1 MDKRCSIGLGFLNVN
16 GWDDTS
22 KDDVENAILSKSL
35 EIFSLVET
43 KKKPHSNRIKIN
55 GCKVFEVRR
64 NGDPD
69 EGDSTPGLATCLIEG
84 AYLAIGKK

>member
-1 MDKRCSIGLGFLNVN
+1 MGKGTQRANYRKRSTWNEGNDVDKRCSIGLGFLNVN

-43 KKKPHSNRIKIN
+43 KKKPPLQSYQDKWLQGIRSEAKW
-55 GCKVFEVRR
+55 R
-64 NGDPD
+64 
-69 EGDSTPGLATCLIEG
+69 S
-84 AYLAIGKK
+84 